1 MEDLTPRSKAKTPVG
16 LKERNHAKNALIRKW
31 KGRLQWAPKEV
42 DVYRQ
47 ILAVHTLVARP
58 IDDLDSWLDLVT
70 MCRKEGRKLFLMH
83 HRIPSPLLF
92 HIHSP
97 PLLTSTFNL
106 FTFTLS
112 FSSL

>member
-1 MEDLTPRSKAKTPVG
+1 MPLLPRGRERTLEDLTPRSKSTTPVG

-70 MCRKEGRKLFLMH
+70 MCRKEGCA
-83 HRIPSPLLF
+83 PSLTHLL
-92 HIHSP
+92 
-97 PLLTSTFNL
+97 
-106 FTFTLS
+106 
-112 FSSL
+112 